1 MQDTTSLFAD
11 YQKARHIALD
21 DRIVEDIHTR
31 TAGYCLIE
39 SLKTISA
46 DCSLIWFAR
55 HPSLVNLCGRLL
67 DETLRVDK
75 SSVTYEDWLRYAT
88 FRLEADAADWP
99 TMQKLM
105 NVLKGS
111 SSDVVEMRAL
121 LYRRFLPNAEG
132 VPRSTLSAHE
142 NDIARFLT
150 AEGALRYEVGEAKYS
165 VCFS

>member
-1 MQDTTSLFAD
+1 MWFV
-11 YQKARHIALD
+11 RH
-21 DRIVEDIHTR
+21 
-31 TAGYCLIE
+31 AG
-39 SLKTISA
+39 
-46 DCSLIWFAR
+46 
-55 HPSLVNLCGRLL
+55 LVNLCGRLL

-75 SSVTYEDWLRYAT
+75 SSVSYEDWLRYAT

-121 LYRRFLPNAEG
+121 LYRRFLPNSEG

-142 NDIARFLT
+142 NDFARFLT
-150 AEGALRYEVGEAKYS
+150 AEGALRYDATEAKYS
-165 VCFS
+165 VWFC